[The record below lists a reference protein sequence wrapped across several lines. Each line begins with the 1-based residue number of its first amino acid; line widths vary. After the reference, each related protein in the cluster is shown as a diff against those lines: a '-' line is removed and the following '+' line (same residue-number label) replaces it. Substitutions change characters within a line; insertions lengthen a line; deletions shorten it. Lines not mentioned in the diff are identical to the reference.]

1 MSVPT
6 ARRPEGPISVGSE
19 RHADVSLETSCF
31 VLAAQD
37 TWEQLVQKTCF
48 SRRSPGSKR

>member
-6 ARRPEGPISVGSE
+6 ARRPGGPISVGSE

-37 TWEQLVQKTCF
+37 TWEQLAQKTCF
-48 SRRSPGSKR
+48 NRWSPGSKR